1 MKGRRSGGRHSG
13 IGEERKDEGKNDSAF
28 DGFPALPTESAIYKI
43 LLSREGESIQ
53 PEVERALTPD
63 TYMKMAEGKLI
74 QIMGAAATKWNGIQ
88 AMLKAVGIHSRE
100 AIYFGDDY
108 DDIESKKNCGMGVAV
123 SNAIEEVLAIADS
136 VAESNDMDGV
146 ARYIEENCL

>member
-1 MKGRRSGGRHSG
+1 M
-13 IGEERKDEGKNDSAF
+13 EGDILGF
-28 DGFPALPTESAIYKI
+28 DGFPALPTESTIYKI

-63 TYMKMAEGKLI
+63 TYM
-74 QIMGAAATKWNGIQ
+74 IMGAAATKWNGIQ

-100 AIYFGDDY
+100 AVYFVDDY
-108 DDIESKKNCGMGVAV
+108 DDIESIKNCGMGVAV

>member
-1 MKGRRSGGRHSG
+1 M
-13 IGEERKDEGKNDSAF
+13 
-28 DGFPALPTESAIYKI
+28 
-43 LLSREGESIQ
+43 
-53 PEVERALTPD
+53 TPD
-63 TYMKMAEGKLI
+63 TYMTVAEGKLI
-74 QIMGAAATKWNGIQ
+74 QIMGAAATKWNGIR

-108 DDIESKKNCGMGVAV
+108 DDIESIKNCGMGVAV